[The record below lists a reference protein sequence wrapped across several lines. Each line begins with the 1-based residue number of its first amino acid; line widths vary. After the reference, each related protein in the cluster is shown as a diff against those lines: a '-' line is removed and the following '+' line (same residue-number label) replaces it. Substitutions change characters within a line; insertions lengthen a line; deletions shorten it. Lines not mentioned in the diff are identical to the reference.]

1 MTQIDALVD
10 QHYGFGQIM
19 EKVDA
24 GLDLAGKDVNAL
36 SVDDLAP
43 IDAFHTR
50 GRQATL
56 EVAAMTELKSSDRV
70 LDVGCGLG
78 GTARHLADQYGCR
91 VVGIDLTAEYVS
103 VGRKLTERVG
113 LDDKIQLH
121 QASALDLP
129 FDDNSFD
136 VAWTEHVQMNIAN
149 KHRFYSEIARVL
161 KPGGRLLF
169 HDVFRGSGDT
179 PFYPVPWA
187 EDESL
192 SSLAKESD
200 ARSTME
206 QVGLQIDHWI
216 GKVQESL
223 DFFKTVL
230 DRIKVDGPPPV
241 GIHLLMGDNAS
252 EKLHNYVRNITD
264 QRTTVAM
271 GMAHKIQGK

>member
-1 MTQIDALVD
+1 MTHIDALID

-24 GLDLAGKDVNAL
+24 GLGLAGKDVNAL
-36 SVDDLAP
+36 TVDDLAP

-56 EVAAMTELKSSDRV
+56 EVAALADLKPSDRV

-78 GTARHLADQYGCR
+78 GTARHLAQQYGCHI
-91 VVGIDLTAEYVS
+91 VGIDLTAQYIAVAKE
-103 VGRKLTERVG
+103 LTERVG

-136 VAWTEHVQMNIAN
+136 IAWTEHVQMNIAD
-149 KHRFYSEIARVL
+149 KHLFYSEIARVL

-169 HDVFRGSGDT
+169 HDIFRGPGDA

-192 SSLAKESD
+192 SSLATESE

-216 GKVQESL
+216 GKVQESR

-230 DRIKVDGPPPV
+230 ARIEADGPPPI
-241 GIHLLMGDNAS
+241 GIHLLMGDNAAD
-252 EKLHNYVRNITD
+252 KLKNYVQNITD
-264 QRTTVAM
+264 QRVTVAM
-271 GMAHKIQGK
+271 GMAHKIQT

>member
-1 MTQIDALVD
+1 MTQIGALVD

-271 GMAHKIQGK
+271 GMAHKI

>member
-56 EVAAMTELKSSDRV
+56 EVVAMTELKSSDRV

-271 GMAHKIQGK
+271 GMAHKI